1 MSISHPT
8 GLGEPEPEGKLSLFQ
23 PPKIGVHLDHEKS
36 QESDMPV
43 EAALTVKHEPKKK
56 SVSEKRIRTTI
67 DLTSE
72 ALVILQQVQQDY
84 RLKTGRVLPMWKALS
99 MVITEY
105 TKRK

>member
-23 PPKIGVHLDHEKS
+23 PPKTLAHHDHEKN
-36 QESDMPV
+36 QEINMPV
-43 EAALTVKHEPKKK
+43 EAVLTTKRPTQKKTTP
-56 SVSEKRIRTTI
+56 EKRIRTTI

>member
-1 MSISHPT
+1 MSISHPI

-23 PPKIGVHLDHEKS
+23 PPKTGVHHDHEEN
-36 QESDMPV
+36 QERDMPV
-43 EAALTVKHEPKKK
+43 KASQTTKRHTEKKTIP
-56 SVSEKRIRTTI
+56 EKRIRTTI

-99 MVITEY
+99 MVITAY